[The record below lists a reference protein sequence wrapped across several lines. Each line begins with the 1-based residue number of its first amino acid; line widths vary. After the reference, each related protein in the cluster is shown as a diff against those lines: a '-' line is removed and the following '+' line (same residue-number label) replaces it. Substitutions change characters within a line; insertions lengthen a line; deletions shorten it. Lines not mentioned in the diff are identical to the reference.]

1 MDNPAGPRGP
11 GTTRLGWLAPLTI
24 GLLLVATV
32 AAFGWSQRLKREPL
46 VIDRVEYRVLGYTPN
61 GESPTVFSPN
71 GDCRRDRMSI
81 HFRTTRSDTADVEI
95 IGLGG
100 RTVRTLARDRF
111 FKRYREHTLIWNG
124 RKDDGGIAFTSKYRV
139 RVTMHGED
147 RVLYLPG
154 FIRLH
159 RYAPRGP
166 SGCPKPLK
174 WKYSVKEP
182 GKPARPLTKAE
193 VAKMTRP
200 LTEAE
205 VAKIKAAAKKALGT
219 GGTTGGQG
227 Q

>member
-1 MDNPAGPRGP
+1 MESPAGSRG
-11 GTTRLGWLAPLTI
+11 LGWLAPLTV

-46 VIDRVEYRVLGYTPN
+46 VIDRVEFIALGFTAN

-71 GDCRRDRMSI
+71 GDCKRDRMSI
-81 HFRTTRSDTADVEI
+81 NFRTTKSDTADVEI

-100 RTVRTLARDRF
+100 RTIRTLARDRF
-111 FKRYREHTLIWNG
+111 FKRYREHTLVWDG
-124 RKDDGGIAFTSKYRV
+124 REDDGTIPFTSKYRV

-159 RYAPRGP
+159 KYDPRGP
-166 SGCPKPLK
+166 SNCLKPEK
-174 WKYSVKEP
+174 DSPVAITVVKE
-182 GKPARPLTKAE
+182 
-193 VAKMTRP
+193 
-200 LTEAE
+200 
-205 VAKIKAAAKKALGT
+205 
-219 GGTTGGQG
+219 QG